1 MKSILLGLIVLLS
14 IQILS
19 AEDKL
24 TIYDPDGMKR
34 IDPNAEKSE
43 FHIKDYFVNVLI
55 LEYPVESQ
63 VDVDFLNSLEL
74 SKVSS
79 KDILTEN
86 EVAPLFANLFKTTEA
101 QAPHVKL
108 SWEKPNSKQA
118 KLEVVSAKTK
128 KINDKKISDALI
140 EALIVER
147 HSKNAWVKLPRGG
160 KSNLE
165 RVKTILTNSKK
176 ISGLERILTFIVP
189 VKNKNL
195 NSQNV
200 PLLLVSSNDLLSE
213 GTPQDILPTLSEAI
227 QSEPEDS
234 ENKDVSG
241 KSLFKNFATLD
252 DKNRVGVAYFLGGR
266 TAILYRPYL
275 DKKFQNIGV
284 KVELY
289 SKSLYNRKGK
299 GFLKHRDYYR
309 IPEEHV
315 FTDSQFKATG
325 IELIELMMSGANI
338 GASIGET
345 AFIQGI
351 TRKVPMVAVAE
362 LGFDAKE
369 TPGHAMVLC
378 GNHPYN
384 KPEDLKGLK
393 FGSRRSAGGDE
404 LFMREFFSSIG
415 LDPNKDIQ
423 VFGNMA
429 DDKLGRKIQSGELD
443 GMYAHLMSI
452 PEMPKHCRVI
462 RKLDWINPEVSSA
475 LLVFPKDWLAK
486 NRDNVKKM
494 LKVMIEQIAYEHKM
508 SKSERRKKEWKNQ
521 KGIEIEMDTEDMQ
534 LPKVRDLPTVRVD
547 MLNTIAG
554 LLRKHKV
561 SEPPTDIASYVDN
574 SLVEEIGK
582 ELNIQNP

>member
-1 MKSILLGLIVLLS
+1 MKSILFGLFVLLS
-14 IQILS
+14 LHVSTAQ
-19 AEDKL
+19 EKL
-24 TIYDPDGMKR
+24 TIYDPEGMKR
-34 IDPNAEKSE
+34 IDPNAAKAE

-55 LEYPVESQ
+55 IEYPVVSQ
-63 VDVDFLNSLEL
+63 SDVDFLNSLSI

-79 KDILTEN
+79 KEIINEN
-86 EVAPLFANLFKTTEA
+86 DLKSLYSNLFKEA
-101 QAPHVKL
+101 EAKAPNLKL
-108 SWEKPNSKQA
+108 SWEKNKSKLT
-118 KLEVVSAKTK
+118 KLEIIGNKTK
-128 KINDKKISDALI
+128 KIAENKVYDTFT
-140 EALIVER
+140 EALVIER
-147 HSKNAWVKLPRGG
+147 YSENGWVFLPKDSKNNPDRINKLLA
-160 KSNLE
+160 SAN
-165 RVKTILTNSKK
+165 K

-189 VKNKNL
+189 VSTKKNNL
-195 NSQNV
+195 TNA
-200 PLLLVSSNDLLSE
+200 PLLLVSSNDLKNE
-213 GTPQDILPTLSEAI
+213 GLAQDLLPTLMEAI
-227 QSEPEDS
+227 HSEPDNANS
-234 ENKDVSG
+234 TKIPG
-241 KSLFKNFATLD
+241 KSLFKNFASLD
-252 DKNRVGVAYFLGGR
+252 DKDRVGVAYFLGGR

-275 DKKFQNIGV
+275 DKKFQSTGV

-289 SKSLYNRKGK
+289 SKSLYDRKGK
-299 GFLKHRDYYR
+299 GFLTHRDYYR

-315 FTDSQFKATG
+315 FTDTQFKATG
-325 IELIELMMSGANI
+325 IELIELMLSGSNI

-351 TRKVPMVAVAE
+351 TKKVPMVAVAE

-384 KPEDLKGLK
+384 KAEDLKGLK

-415 LDPNKDIQ
+415 LDPNKDVQ

-429 DDKLGRKIQSGELD
+429 DDKLGKKIQTGELD

-486 NRDNVKKM
+486 NRENVKKM
-494 LKVMIEQIAYEHKM
+494 LKVMVEQIAYEHKM
-508 SKSERRKKEWKNQ
+508 SKDERRKKEWKNQ

-534 LPKVRDLPTVRVD
+534 LPKVRDLPTVRID
-547 MLNTIAG
+547 MLNSICD

-561 SEPPTDIASYVDN
+561 SEPPKDISPYVDN
-574 SLVEEIGK
+574 SLLEEIGK

>member
-1 MKSILLGLIVLLS
+1 MKSILVGLILFTS
-14 IQILS
+14 IHSLF
-19 AEDKL
+19 AEEKL
-24 TIYDPDGMKR
+24 NIYDPEAMKR
-34 IDPNAEKSE
+34 IDPNAEKAE

-55 LEYPVESQ
+55 IEYPVTAQS
-63 VDVDFLNSLEL
+63 DIDFLNSLNL
-74 SKVSS
+74 AKVTS
-79 KDILTEN
+79 N
-86 EVAPLFANLFKTTEA
+86 EITNEAEVPVLISNLFKSSEA
-101 QAPHVKL
+101 KAPNVKL
-108 SWEKPNSKQA
+108 SWDKANFK
-118 KLEVVSAKTK
+118 SAKFEKMGSKVK
-128 KINDKKISDALI
+128 KLSEKKAYDIFTEALVLERFSENGWVTLPKDSKNNPIRVKNLI
-140 EALIVER
+140 E
-147 HSKNAWVKLPRGG
+147 S
-160 KSNLE
+160 
-165 RVKTILTNSKK
+165 SKK
-176 ISGLERILTFIVP
+176 ISGLERILTFILP
-189 VKNKNL
+189 VSTKNFTAKNA
-195 NSQNV
+195 
-200 PLLLVSSNDLLSE
+200 PLLLVSSNDLVAE
-213 GTPQDILPTLSEAI
+213 GTVQDVLPTLSEAI
-227 QSEPEDS
+227 QSEPEDKS
-234 ENKDVSG
+234 VAEVKG
-241 KSLFKNFATLD
+241 KSLFKNFASIE

-275 DKKFQNIGV
+275 DKKFQSTGV

-289 SKSLYNRKGK
+289 SKSLYDRKGK

-315 FTDSQFKATG
+315 FTDTQFKATG
-325 IELIELMMSGANI
+325 IELIELMMAGSNI

-345 AFIQGI
+345 AFIQGV

-378 GNHPYN
+378 QNHPYN

-415 LDPNKDIQ
+415 LDPSKDIQ

-429 DDKLGRKIQSGELD
+429 DDKLGKKIQNGELD

-462 RKLDWINPEVSSA
+462 RKLDWVNPEVSSS

-486 NRDNVKKM
+486 NRENVKKM
-494 LKVMIEQIAYEHKM
+494 LRVVVEQIAFEHKM
-508 SKSERRKKEWKNQ
+508 TKQERRKKEWKNQ

-534 LPKVRDLPTVRVD
+534 LPKVRDLPTVRIE
-547 MLNTIAG
+547 MLNAIRD
-554 LLRKHKV
+554 LLKKHKV
-561 SEPPTDIASYVDN
+561 SEPPSDLSSYIDN
-574 SLVEEIGK
+574 SILEEIGK

>member
-1 MKSILLGLIVLLS
+1 MKFILVALLVF
-14 IQILS
+14 LNLRCVY
-19 AEDKL
+19 AEEKL
-24 TIYDPDGMKR
+24 TIYDPEGMKR
-34 IDPNAEKSE
+34 IDPNAEKAE

-55 LEYPVESQ
+55 IEYPINSQ
-63 VDVDFLNSLEL
+63 NDVDFLNSLDL

-79 KDILTEN
+79 KEILKEN
-86 EVAPLFANLFKTTEA
+86 ELTTLFLDIFKSSEAKAPN
-101 QAPHVKL
+101 VKL
-108 SWEKPNSKQA
+108 SWEKANSKMA
-118 KLEVVSAKTK
+118 KLEVIGSKSK
-128 KINDKKISDALI
+128 KINEKKVIEAFI
-140 EALIVER
+140 EALVVQRYSENGWVSLPKD
-147 HSKNAWVKLPRGG
+147 SKKNPQ
-160 KSNLE
+160 
-165 RVKTILTNSKK
+165 RVKDLIAAAKA
-176 ISGLERILTFIVP
+176 ISGLERILTFILP
-189 VKNKNL
+189 VANKNIVV
-195 NSQNV
+195 QNA
-200 PLLLVSSNDLLSE
+200 PLLLVSSNDLKPE
-213 GTPQDILPTLSEAI
+213 GTPADLLPTLMEAVH
-227 QSEPEDS
+227 SEPDEPDAK
-234 ENKDVSG
+234 EVPG

-252 DKNRVGVAYFLGGR
+252 DTNRVGVAYFLGGR
-266 TAILYRPYL
+266 TAIMYRPYL
-275 DKKFQNIGV
+275 DKKFQSTGV

-289 SKSLYNRKGK
+289 SKSLYDRKGK

-325 IELIELMMSGANI
+325 IELIELMMASANI

-378 GNHPYN
+378 QNHPYN

-415 LDPNKDIQ
+415 LDPNKDIK
-423 VFGNMA
+423 VFGNMP

-475 LLVFPKDWLAK
+475 LLVFPKEWLAK
-486 NRDNVKKM
+486 NRENVKKM
-494 LKVMIEQIAYEHKM
+494 LKVLVEQIAFEHKM
-508 SKSERRKKEWKNQ
+508 TKDERRKKEWKNR
-521 KGIEIEMDTEDMQ
+521 KGIEIEMDTVDMQ
-534 LPKVRDLPTVRVD
+534 LPKVRALPTVRVE
-547 MLNTIAG
+547 MLNTIRD
-554 LLRKHKV
+554 LLKKHKV
-561 SEPPTDIASYVDN
+561 SDPPSDIENYVDN
-574 SLVEEIGK
+574 SLLEEIGK
-582 ELNIQNP
+582 ELNIKNP